1 MALGGLLLR
10 GALPRGWA
18 VGGAGR
24 ALALGL
30 PGGPVETGGELATH
44 GVRLLQGGGAGGGL
58 LRARALASSAGERL
72 RDSKRR
78 RLAAEARGRA
88 RRGGR
93 SGGAARAPEAQGR
106 PPPALVPPGR
116 GPGQPGGEVSRSSL
130 VQALAH
136 RCLVVTREVEWG
148 GVVLGFEQ
156 INRYTLRNEFGE
168 VVGYM
173 AEEGEGFASMLARQV
188 LRTHRPFSATV
199 LDTTGR
205 VLFRVRRPFYFISST
220 ISVED
225 PEGSVEAEVHQRW
238 HPFWR
243 NYDLYMARG
252 LDQGMK
258 QFASISAGFLS
269 WEFELKS
276 EAGGT
281 LALVDRNFSGLGVE
295 LFTDAGKYVVHFGEP
310 TAGSGGGRTR
320 TGPQYVPPWA
330 GGIGGSSTGIGGL
343 AKMRT
348 GIETQRD
355 SSWEKDV
362 LRVERP
368 LRLGERAAVLAAA
381 ISIDFDY
388 FSRHSRRGS
397 SFPFFLPFF
406 GGGGSDGDA
415 WPDD

>member
-1 MALGGLLLR
+1 MALGGLLLLR
-10 GALPRGWA
+10 GTLPRGWA
-18 VGGAGR
+18 AGSAGR

-30 PGGPVETGGELATH
+30 PGGSVETGGELATH
-44 GVRLLQGGGAGGGL
+44 GARLLQGGGGL

-72 RDSKRR
+72 RESKRR
-78 RLAAEARGRA
+78 RLAAEARGRV
-88 RRGGR
+88 RRSGR
-93 SGGAARAPEAQGR
+93 SGGVTGAQGAQGR
-106 PPPALVPPGR
+106 PPPAPMPH
-116 GPGQPGGEVSRSSL
+116 GGEVSGSSL

-148 GVVLGFEQ
+148 GVILGFEQ
-156 INRYTLRNEFGE
+156 VNRYTLRNEFGE

-173 AEEGEGFASMLARQV
+173 AEEGESFASMLARQV
-188 LRTHRPFSATV
+188 LRTHRPFSASV
-199 LDTTGR
+199 LDTRGR

-225 PEGSVEAEVHQRW
+225 PEGGVEAEVHQRW
-238 HPFWR
+238 HPFMR

-252 LDQGMK
+252 LNRGMK
-258 QFASISAGFLS
+258 QFAQISAGFLS

-310 TAGSGGGRTR
+310 TAGSGGGGR
-320 TGPQYVPPWA
+320 TGPPQYVPWA
-330 GGIGGSSTGIGGL
+330 AGIGGSSTGIGGL

-348 GIETQRD
+348 DIETRRD

-406 GGGGSDGDA
+406 GGGGGDGGDGNA